1 VAKIKFL
8 DAAKLL
14 YNYFQ
19 PLVVQVSLES
29 PTRMVVR
36 LSETDSTTSFEVRDI
51 PCRTSLTPME
61 VFAIIEQIEER
72 IHREKPELFKRHCV
86 NKLRLP

>member
-1 VAKIKFL
+1 MRFL
-8 DAAKLL
+8 DAAALL

-29 PTRMVVR
+29 PTHMVVR
-36 LSETDSTTSFEVRDI
+36 LSEVELDSSIEVRDI
-51 PCRTSLTPME
+51 PCRPSLTPTE
-61 VFAIIEQIEER
+61 VFTIIELIEER
-72 IHREKPELFKRHCV
+72 IRLEKPELFTRHCV

>member
-1 VAKIKFL
+1 VAKMRFL
-8 DAAKLL
+8 DAAALL

-29 PTRMVVR
+29 PTHMVVR
-36 LSETDSTTSFEVRDI
+36 LSEVELDSSIEVRDI
-51 PCRTSLTPME
+51 PCRPSLTPTE
-61 VFAIIEQIEER
+61 VFTIIELIEER
-72 IHREKPELFKRHCV
+72 IRLEKPELFTRHCV

>member
-1 VAKIKFL
+1 MATIKFL

-29 PTRMVVR
+29 PSRMVVR

-51 PCRTSLTPME
+51 PCSTSLTPME
-61 VFAIIEQIEER
+61 VFAIIERIEAY
-72 IHREKPELFKRHCV
+72 IHRERPELYKRHCV
-86 NKLRLP
+86 NQLRLP

>member
-1 VAKIKFL
+1 MKFL
-8 DAAKLL
+8 DAATLL

-29 PTRMVVR
+29 PTSMVVR
-36 LSETDSTTSFEVRDI
+36 LSEMDSTTSLEVSDI
-51 PCRTSLTPME
+51 PCRTSLTPTE

-72 IHREKPELFKRHCV
+72 IRREKPELFKRHCV
-86 NKLRLP
+86 NKMRLP

>member
-1 VAKIKFL
+1 MRFL
-8 DAAKLL
+8 DAAALL

-29 PTRMVVR
+29 PTHMVVR
-36 LSETDSTTSFEVRDI
+36 LSEMELDSSIEVRDI
-51 PCRTSLTPME
+51 PCRPSLTPTE
-61 VFAIIEQIEER
+61 VFTIIELIEER
-72 IHREKPELFKRHCV
+72 IRLEKPELFKRHCV